1 MQPVLKGS
9 AMLSKRSN
17 GNTRHAAGSEVAD
30 ACFGAMLRHNERNA
44 GPVSARPSEASSA
57 DAQPTGDGSKPAA
70 MSPAREAE
78 ADIVYG
84 ARAIAKFIFGDPSNT
99 ARRRVFNLWIFHK
112 QRKERAGFFKMKGG
126 LCLSK
131 SKWRAFHGLD

>member
-17 GNTRHAAGSEVAD
+17 GNTRHAAGAEVAD
-30 ACFGAMLRHNERNA
+30 ACFGAMLRHNVRT
-44 GPVSARPSEASSA
+44 GRPIQASRSEASA
-57 DAQPTGDGSKPAA
+57 GARAQGDASNPAA
-70 MSPAREAE
+70 MSAGREVE

-84 ARAIAKFIFGDPSNT
+84 ARAIAKFLFGDASNT
-99 ARRRVFNLWIFHK
+99 ARRRVFNLWTFHR

-131 SKWRAFHGLD
+131 SQWRAFNGLD